1 MKRCPSSL
9 IEHFR
14 WVQRA
19 VVVVQDEPSLFH
31 TQALGWSFH
40 PNRSLQQDNEESY
53 RKYGS

>member
-9 IEHFR
+9 IEHFCS
-14 WVQRA
+14 VQRA
-19 VVVVQDEPSLFH
+19 VVVVQDEHSLFH

-53 RKYGS
+53 RKYRS